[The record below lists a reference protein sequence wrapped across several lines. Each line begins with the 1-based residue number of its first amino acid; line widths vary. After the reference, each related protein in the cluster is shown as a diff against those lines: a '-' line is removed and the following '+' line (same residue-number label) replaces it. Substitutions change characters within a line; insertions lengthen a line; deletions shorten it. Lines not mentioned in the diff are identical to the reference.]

1 MATYTDNQVEQGGG
15 LFDMAKL
22 FYSWEALRMI
32 EKGPGAGYY
41 LPGTASL
48 PGKIQGIARA
58 TGFRGFQ
65 EGAAGFRRTLPFRAG
80 AGRAL
85 MFGAPVSA
93 EAARLGIV
101 GAAKRTFGRAGTSA
115 VSRGAAGRVMLG
127 RVAGLGLKAL
137 RMYWGVMLPLE
148 LAWGGYSAIAER
160 VRSARGLE
168 MGGYFPE
175 TRGSV
180 TSRQRTVRAITD
192 SRLQARSAIG
202 NEAMLF
208 HR

>member
-32 EKGPGAGYY
+32 EKSPGAGYY
-41 LPGTASL
+41 IPGTASL
-48 PGKIQGIARA
+48 PGRVRGLARA
-58 TGFRGFQ
+58 TGLSRFRLEASRLPQ
-65 EGAAGFRRTLPFRAG
+65 TLV
-80 AGRAL
+80 
-85 MFGAPVSA
+85 FGAPVGP
-93 EAARLGIV
+93 EAAKLGIAS
-101 GAAKRTFGRAGTSA
+101 AARKTFGRAGTSA
-115 VSRGAAGRVMLG
+115 VSRGAVGRVLLG

-137 RMYWGVMLPLE
+137 SVYWTVMLPIE

>member
-1 MATYTDNQVEQGGG
+1 MATYTDNQVEQQGGGG
-15 LFDMAKL
+15 LFEMAKL
-22 FYSWEALRMI
+22 LYSWEALRMVA
-32 EKGPGAGYY
+32 KAPTAGYY

-48 PGKIQGIARA
+48 PSKIQGLAKT

-65 EGAAGFRRTLPFRAG
+65 AQAAGLRSTLV
-80 AGRAL
+80 
-85 MFGAPVSA
+85 FGAPVSTQ
-93 EAARLGIV
+93 AAKLGIV
-101 GAAKRTFGRAGTSA
+101 GAARATFGKAGTSA
-115 VSRGAAGRVMLG
+115 VARGMAGKVLLG

-137 RMYWGVMLPLE
+137 SIYYTALIPLE
-148 LAWGGYSAIAER
+148 LAWGGYSAIAEK

-175 TRGSV
+175 TRRSL